1 VTRARATLAA
11 VALLAAALGAAAC
24 IPARFVRFEAREV
37 RALKVT
43 AVREEGVEAILTT
56 ELENP
61 NPLAARIHYLR
72 YRIFLGDRL
81 VGRGE
86 RGGEF
91 SVAARGRV
99 VVDLPVR
106 VRFADLPADLP
117 ALLASPVVAYRAE
130 VAVDATSRLGKH
142 HFDLNRR
149 GKVHVADAMKLTLEG
164 DFALKVVQPRGI
176 WFRPAPEGLV
186 VVAEVEVRNVFP
198 FPLEVRRIEYGVTL
212 GGAHLADG
220 RHERPITLAPR
231 STGRVELELEV
242 PLAGVPKVLRAVS
255 RGSWEARVRGRAHVR
270 PIGGIAVVPFDVRVD
285 KALLKR

>member
-1 VTRARATLAA
+1 VTGRVAR
-11 VALLAAALGAAAC
+11 VALLAVAALGAAAC

-43 AVREEGVEAILTT
+43 SVREEGLDAVLTA
-56 ELENP
+56 EVENP

-72 YRIFLGDRL
+72 YRIFVGERL

-86 RGGEF
+86 RGGDF
-91 SVAARGRV
+91 AIAARGRA

-117 ALLASPVVAYRAE
+117 ALLSTPVVAYRAE

-142 HFDLNRR
+142 HFDLDRR
-149 GKVHVADAMKLTLEG
+149 GKVRVSDAMKLTLEG
-164 DFALKVVQPRGI
+164 DFALRVVRPRGM
-176 WFRPAPEGLV
+176 WFHPAPDGIV
-186 VVAEVEVRNVFP
+186 VVADVEVRNIFP
-198 FPLEVRRIEYGVTL
+198 FPLEVRRVEYAVSL

-220 RHERPITLAPR
+220 SHERPITLAPR
-231 STGRVELELEV
+231 ATARVEMELSV
-242 PLAGVPKVLRAVS
+242 PFAGAPKVLRAVS
-255 RGSWEARVRGRAHVR
+255 RGGWEARVRGRAHLR

-285 KALLKR
+285 QALLKR